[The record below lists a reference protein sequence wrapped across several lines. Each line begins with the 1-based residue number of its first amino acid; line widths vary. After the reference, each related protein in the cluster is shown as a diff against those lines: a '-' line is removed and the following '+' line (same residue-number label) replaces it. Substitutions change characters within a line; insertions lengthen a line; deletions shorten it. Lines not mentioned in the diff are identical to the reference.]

1 MVNSNSYI
9 CIDIPNDIKEIL
21 HQYALRVKDINPNF
35 KPMSKEN
42 IHMTFVFLGERK
54 YKEVLNIKQY
64 LDQIGNIELI
74 LKFDKIS
81 LFPPSKE
88 NLLIFQFKI
97 NELLLRNKILN
108 FLQIEDEFLP
118 HITLGKYVGKK
129 DNIIMLNDIES
140 VDFKSNRLIL
150 NNPYFI

>member
-64 LDQIGNIELI
+64 LDQIKNIELI

>member
-35 KPMSKEN
+35 KPMGKEN

-64 LDQIGNIELI
+64 LDQIKNIELI
-74 LKFDKIS
+74 LKFDKVS

-97 NELLLRNKILN
+97 NELSLRNKILN